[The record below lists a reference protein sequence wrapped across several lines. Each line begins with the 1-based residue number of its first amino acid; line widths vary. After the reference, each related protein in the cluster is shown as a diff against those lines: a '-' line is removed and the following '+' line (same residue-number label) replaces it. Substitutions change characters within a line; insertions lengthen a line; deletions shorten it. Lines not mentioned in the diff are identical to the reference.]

1 MDLGLMAS
9 ANPTGA
15 TMDDIIRDAAACA
28 NAGVAG
34 IGNIAKAGLNMYNT
48 IGNAFANPSSLMG
61 QPTMNQYSANTGFQ
75 AMPQTQ
81 YAYAETGM
89 NYGNMSYLNP
99 MAAQMPMGY
108 PGFADPDYGVG
119 TSMGFGGFGGF
130 GGVR

>member
-1 MDLGLMAS
+1 MDLGLMTAS
-9 ANPTGA
+9 ANPSGA

-28 NAGVAG
+28 NAGVVG

-61 QPTMNQYSANTGFQ
+61 QPTMNPYSANMGFQ
-75 AMPQTQ
+75 AIPQAQ

-89 NYGNMSYLNP
+89 NYGSMSYLNP
-99 MAAQMPMGY
+99 MASQMPMGY

-119 TSMGFGGFGGF
+119 SSMGFGGFGGSL
-130 GGVR
+130 